1 MFDVVLAVETYFCF
15 EAYVLNHKIEVY
27 YALIPLLTQRYDFS
41 MTVRAGLQTHDIY
54 LYNRP

>member
-27 YALIPLLTQRYDFS
+27 YALIPLLTQRYDLFNDS
-41 MTVRAGLQTHDIY
+41 QGRTADARHLFI
-54 LYNRP
+54 